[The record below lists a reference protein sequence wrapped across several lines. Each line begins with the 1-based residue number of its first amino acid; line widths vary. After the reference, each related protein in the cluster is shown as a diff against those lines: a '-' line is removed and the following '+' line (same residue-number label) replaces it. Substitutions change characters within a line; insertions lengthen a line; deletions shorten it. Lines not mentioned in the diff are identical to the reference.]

1 MLGASLKTAL
11 PILAGTDT
19 FAQLDASD
27 EWLEGHFHWCLW
39 LCTKVGAPRAES
51 VEIIP
56 KLDVLSRAL
65 CPSVCTR
72 FAGLTRE
79 ESSATRPSVSCV
91 SARLVGQRT

>member
-27 EWLEGHFHWCLW
+27 KWLEGHFHWCLW

-56 KLDVLSRAL
+56 KLDVLSQ
-65 CPSVCTR
+65 
-72 FAGLTRE
+72 G
-79 ESSATRPSVSCV
+79 
-91 SARLVGQRT
+91 